1 MGIRLEHS
9 AREGERRRR
18 GATGYRR
25 VIMAR
30 INEPKPTA
38 LPPELPR
45 PEIILPT
52 EFRNVVLTAILAILI
67 LYTLYFARA
76 VFVPLLLALLL
87 RLFLQLPLNFL
98 TRLGIPRLIAVLIV
112 MAGLLGG
119 LGLLGTA
126 IGGPASDWIAKAPA
140 SFGAVQNRLEFIK
153 RPLEVLENTAHQIE
167 HVVVAPSPSTP
178 IVSVAGPGIG
188 GMLASSTQSLIQG
201 VGTVI
206 FLLFFL
212 LASGDTFKRRLV
224 EIMPRLSDKK
234 RAVEIVNEIEDSI
247 SGFLLRITVINAGL
261 ALLTGLGF
269 FLCGVPVPAL
279 WGAIAFFFN
288 FVPFIGPL
296 SAGAIFFMVGL
307 FTFEGWR
314 MVLPVGIYACL
325 VIVESQAIT
334 PTVMARRFSLNPV
347 AVAVSLVF
355 WFWMWGT
362 LGALLAVPM
371 LAAFKV
377 VCDHIGP
384 LNAVGHMLEGSS

>member
-1 MGIRLEHS
+1 MAGIK
-9 AREGERRRR
+9 
-18 GATGYRR
+18 
-25 VIMAR
+25 I
-30 INEPKPTA
+30 EPKPA
-38 LPPELPR
+38 APPEPPR

-52 EFRNVVLTAILAILI
+52 EFRNVVLTGILAILV
-67 LYTLYFARA
+67 LYTLYFARV
-76 VFVPLLLALLL
+76 VFVPLLLAMLL

-98 TRLGIPRLIAVLIV
+98 TRLGVPRLIAVLIV

-119 LGLLGTA
+119 IALLGTA
-126 IGGPASDWIAKAPA
+126 IGGPASDWVEKAPL
-140 SFGAVQNRLEFIK
+140 SFREIQNRLEFIK
-153 RPLEVLENTAHQIE
+153 QPLQVLENAAHQIE
-167 HVVVAPSPSTP
+167 HVVVAPSSSTLT
-178 IVSVAGPGIG
+178 VSVAGPGIG
-188 GMLASSTQSLIQG
+188 GMLASNTQSLIQG
-201 VGTVI
+201 AGTVI

-269 FLCGVPVPAL
+269 YVCGVPVPAL
-279 WGAIAFFFN
+279 WGAIAFCFN

-296 SAGAIFFMVGL
+296 CAGAIFFMVGL

-314 MVLPVGIYACL
+314 MVLPVGIYASL
-325 VIVESQAIT
+325 VLIESQAIT

-362 LGALLAVPM
+362 PGALLAVPI
-371 LAAFKV
+371 LTAFKV

-384 LNAVGHMLEGSS
+384 LNALGHMLEGSS